1 MERLFLSLL
10 NSALSASWLILAV
23 LVLRQLLQKAPK
35 NLRCLLW
42 GLVGLRLALPV
53 RLKSAL
59 SLVPSARPVPPE
71 ITTAAVPAI
80 QSGIPAVNQAVN
92 PALAESLSPAA
103 GASVNPAQVWTTVA
117 AWVWLAGLLLLLL
130 YALLSTLRLRRRMA
144 DSVPER
150 ENIRLSDKID
160 TPFVLGVFRPR
171 IYLPFALQGEDRE
184 LVIAHE
190 QCHIARGDHRWKP
203 LGFLLLAVY
212 WFHPLCWLAYVLFS
226 RDLELA
232 CDERVIRGLDLEGRK
247 AYSRALLSCSAP
259 SRRLSAC
266 PVAFGETGVKG
277 RIASVLRYRKPAR
290 HLVAGALVLCA
301 LAAVCFFTDPVD
313 AAAQLPAAYEEAF
326 IQSLEADHSEALG
339 YTVLSRAEYVA
350 RYGDNLAEP
359 AYLPAAFTRLDRV
372 YVWPE
377 DRFPAV
383 KQVWY
388 DAAGQQAVFVI
399 QQNGYHDDGLPFN
412 LFGGYSTGQWRA
424 SLPWANW
431 FAADFQIL
439 DERNVTLQYYAADY
453 EGAGTRDLPR
463 LRQDGSLTPTVYNG
477 PIGNLSPEAA
487 AETQARQEFLMSVW
501 DLEQVGSLYSA
512 MDYESFYNRYGLALA
527 ALPELPERFR
537 NTGFVYVWDSR
548 DAMNKTTVRILQ
560 IWADPE
566 RQEAVCISQAA
577 LPSRNSHSESG
588 YVKLNRSSAAGSSF
602 PWDRYPWLVY
612 QYQAKFRLGEN
623 VDTTVRWYG
632 PEDLGEEACRA
643 MLGEAV
649 LIPPP
654 VPFAAVQEGDR
665 DGSVYLL
672 SVGEMLPLREAFG
685 LPVTAAE
692 LQPEDEAFVSLAET
706 GDGPVLTA
714 LAPTESGRVLVLS
727 AEYEGR
733 TLRIYVRVL
742 PVEEELKVL
751 FYGVELENEFTIH
764 LSDGPVLLYA
774 TQGGEIVDAQWQDA
788 GDGSLILTPDP
799 DGCYVGPGDRVSPA
813 GGTALT
819 VRYGQQEKTLTVHVV
834 E

>member
-130 YALLSTLRLRRRMA
+130 YALLSTLRLRRLVA

-190 QCHIARGDHRWKP
+190 QCHIARGDHQWKP

-266 PVAFGETGVKG
+266 PVAFGETGVRG
-277 RIASVLRYRKPAR
+277 RIVSVLRYRKPAR
-290 HLVAGALVLCA
+290 RLVAGALVLCA

-313 AAAQLPAAYEEAF
+313 AE
-326 IQSLEADHSEALG
+326 
-339 YTVLSRAEYVA
+339 
-350 RYGDNLAEP
+350 
-359 AYLPAAFTRLDRV
+359 
-372 YVWPE
+372 
-377 DRFPAV
+377 
-383 KQVWY
+383 
-388 DAAGQQAVFVI
+388 
-399 QQNGYHDDGLPFN
+399 
-412 LFGGYSTGQWRA
+412 
-424 SLPWANW
+424 
-431 FAADFQIL
+431 
-439 DERNVTLQYYAADY
+439 
-453 EGAGTRDLPR
+453 
-463 LRQDGSLTPTVYNG
+463 
-477 PIGNLSPEAA
+477 
-487 AETQARQEFLMSVW
+487 AETQARQEFLMSVG

-512 MDYESFYNRYGLALA
+512 MDYESFTNRYGLALA
-527 ALPELPERFR
+527 DLPALPGRFQ

-548 DAMNKTTVRILQ
+548 DAMNKTTVRLLQ
-560 IWADPE
+560 IWTDPE
-566 RQEAVCISQAA
+566 RQEAVVVSQAA

-654 VPFAAVQEGDR
+654 VAFSAVQEGDR

-672 SVGEMLPLREAFG
+672 SVGETLPLREAFG

-692 LQPEDEAFVSLAET
+692 LQPGDEAFVSLTET
-706 GDGPVLTA
+706 GDGPALTA

-819 VRYGQQEKTLTVHVV
+819 ARYGQQEKTLTVHVV
-834 E
+834 A